1 VRAISKEKV
10 ALSLKIKRAYARF
23 YPSRFSSFYG
33 VGRDYSFSIRTAA
46 TGYQKLYLELM
57 KKPLSSGFFLVYF
70 CRMKLHRL
78 LFILLIS
85 AAFLNACSN
94 GNASGDVIVLFQPKY
109 AKGFRVVKT
118 GNDTLIQFL
127 THSDSPA
134 VSHSVSLSK
143 INPERIALLST
154 THSYFVN
161 TLDGIK
167 NVCGVTYADR
177 IQLENLQAQ
186 IANGKTQNLTTNGN
200 VNMEELLLLN
210 PTVLFSVPFEPTQYQ
225 TKLPNCSVIPTAEY
239 LEEHPLGKA
248 EWIYVFGYV
257 LRKDVLSN
265 ELFLKIER
273 EYLDS
278 AEDSSQLRSRK
289 VFFATNNGSDW
300 TVANNQSYWAILLKD
315 AGAAY
320 VGAMNDKGN
329 LNFDKERMLF
339 ALNEADA
346 YGELV
351 YFPNTPYV
359 SLSQLHPEFA
369 QSGPFQHKKIFFCNA
384 ADNGFFDK
392 ALLEPHILLQELRMV
407 LSDSTFSGNYFQRTQ

>member
-1 VRAISKEKV
+1 
-10 ALSLKIKRAYARF
+10 
-23 YPSRFSSFYG
+23 
-33 VGRDYSFSIRTAA
+33 
-46 TGYQKLYLELM
+46 
-57 KKPLSSGFFLVYF
+57 
-70 CRMKLHRL
+70 MKLHRL
-78 LFILLIS
+78 FFVLLIS

-94 GNASGDVIVLFQPKY
+94 GNASGDVTVLFQPKY
-109 AKGFRVVKT
+109 AKGFRVVKS

-127 THSDSPA
+127 SHSDSPT
-134 VSHSVSLSK
+134 VSHSVSLST

-154 THSYFVN
+154 THSYFIN
-161 TLDGIK
+161 ALDGMK

-186 IANGKTQNLTTNGN
+186 IASGKTQNLTSNGD

-210 PTVLFSVPFEPTQYQ
+210 PSVLFSVPFESTPYQ
-225 TKLPNCSVIPTAEY
+225 SKLPQCSVIPTTEY

-248 EWIYVFGYV
+248 EWLCVFGYV
-257 LRKDVLSN
+257 LRKDVLAR
-265 ELFLKIER
+265 ELFLEIENAYIGA
-273 EYLDS
+273 EQGHAEGHPEGAAQGLSVGPSVGPSVDLPSGPSVDLPSGPS
-278 AEDSSQLRSRK
+278 ARPK

-315 AGAAY
+315 AGAEY
-320 VGAMNDKGN
+320 VGAEEGEGN

-351 YFPNTPYV
+351 YFPNTSNV
-359 SLSQLHPEFA
+359 SLSQLHPEFT

-392 ALLEPHILLQELRMV
+392 ALLEPHILLQELKMV
-407 LSDSTFSGNYFQRTQ
+407 LSDSTFLGNYFQRTQ

>member
-1 VRAISKEKV
+1 
-10 ALSLKIKRAYARF
+10 
-23 YPSRFSSFYG
+23 
-33 VGRDYSFSIRTAA
+33 
-46 TGYQKLYLELM
+46 M

-70 CRMKLHRL
+70 CRMKLQRL

-94 GNASGDVIVLFQPKY
+94 GNASGDVTVLFQPKY
-109 AKGFRVVKT
+109 AKGFRVVKS

-127 THSDSPA
+127 SHSDSPT

-154 THSYFVN
+154 THSYFIN
-161 TLDGIK
+161 ALDGMK

-186 IANGKTQNLTTNGN
+186 IANGKTQNLTSNGD

-210 PTVLFSVPFEPTQYQ
+210 PSVLFSVPFESTPYQ
-225 TKLPNCSVIPTAEY
+225 SKLPQCAVIPTTEY

-248 EWIYVFGYV
+248 EWLYVFGFI
-257 LRKDVLSN
+257 LRKDVLAKD
-265 ELFLKIER
+265 LFLKIEN
-273 EYLDS
+273 EYIGAAQGLSVGPSVGPSVDLPSGPS
-278 AEDSSQLRSRK
+278 ARPK

-315 AGAAY
+315 AGAEY
-320 VGAMNDKGN
+320 VGAEEGKGN

-339 ALNEADA
+339 ALNKADA

-351 YFPNTPYV
+351 YFPNTSNV
-359 SLSQLHPEFA
+359 SLSQLHPEFT
-369 QSGPFQHKKIFFCNA
+369 QSGPFQHKKLFFCNA

-392 ALLEPHILLQELRMV
+392 ALLEPHILLQELKMV

>member
-1 VRAISKEKV
+1 MI
-10 ALSLKIKRAYARF
+10 
-23 YPSRFSSFYG
+23 
-33 VGRDYSFSIRTAA
+33 
-46 TGYQKLYLELM
+46 
-57 KKPLSSGFFLVYF
+57 KPLSSGFFLVYF
-70 CRMKLHRL
+70 CHMKLHRL
-78 LFILLIS
+78 LFVLLICV
-85 AAFLNACSN
+85 AFLNACSN
-94 GNASGDVIVLFQPKY
+94 GNASGDVTVIFQPKY
-109 AKGFRVVKT
+109 AKGFRVVKS
-118 GNDTLIQFL
+118 GNDTLIQFISNSNS
-127 THSDSPA
+127 HSDSPTI
-134 VSHSVSLSK
+134 SNSVSLSK

-161 TLDGIK
+161 ALDGMK

-186 IANGKTQNLTTNGN
+186 IANGKTQNLTSNGE

-210 PTVLFSVPFEPTQYQ
+210 PSVLFSVPFESTPYQ
-225 TKLPNCSVIPTAEY
+225 SKLPQCTVIPTTEY
-239 LEEHPLGKA
+239 LEEHPLGKT
-248 EWIYVFGYV
+248 EWIYVFGYI
-257 LRKDVLSN
+257 LRKDVLAR
-265 ELFLKIER
+265 ELFLEIES
-273 EYLDS
+273 EYIGALQGHAEGHSEGASQGPSVGPSLDLPSGPSRGPS
-278 AEDSSQLRSRK
+278 ARPK

-315 AGAAY
+315 AGAEY
-320 VGAMNDKGN
+320 VGASDEKGN

-351 YFPNTPYV
+351 YFPNTSNV
-359 SLSQLHPEFA
+359 SLSQLHPEFM
-369 QSGPFQHKKIFFCNA
+369 QSGPFQYKKLFLCNA

>member
-1 VRAISKEKV
+1 
-10 ALSLKIKRAYARF
+10 
-23 YPSRFSSFYG
+23 
-33 VGRDYSFSIRTAA
+33 
-46 TGYQKLYLELM
+46 M

-70 CRMKLHRL
+70 CRMKLQRL
-78 LFILLIS
+78 LFVLLIS
-85 AAFLNACSN
+85 AAFLNACSS
-94 GNASGDVIVLFQPKY
+94 GNASGDVAVLFQPKY
-109 AKGFRVVKT
+109 AKGFRVVKS

-127 THSDSPA
+127 SHSDSPT

-154 THSYFVN
+154 THSYFIN
-161 TLDGIK
+161 ALDGMK

-186 IANGKTQNLTTNGN
+186 IANGKTQNLTSNGD

-210 PTVLFSVPFEPTQYQ
+210 PSTLFSVPFESTPYQ
-225 TKLPNCSVIPTAEY
+225 SKLPQCAVIPTTEY

-248 EWIYVFGYV
+248 EWLYVFGFI
-257 LRKDVLSN
+257 LRKDVLAKD
-265 ELFLKIER
+265 LFLRIEN
-273 EYLDS
+273 EYIGAAQGPSVGPSVDLPSGPS
-278 AEDSSQLRSRK
+278 ARPK

-315 AGAAY
+315 AGAEY
-320 VGAMNDKGN
+320 VGAEEGKGN

-339 ALNEADA
+339 ALNKADA

-351 YFPNTPYV
+351 YFPNTSNV
-359 SLSQLHPEFA
+359 SLSQLHPEFT

-392 ALLEPHILLQELRMV
+392 ALLEPHILLQELKMV

>member
-1 VRAISKEKV
+1 
-10 ALSLKIKRAYARF
+10 
-23 YPSRFSSFYG
+23 
-33 VGRDYSFSIRTAA
+33 
-46 TGYQKLYLELM
+46 M

-70 CRMKLHRL
+70 CRMKLQRL

-94 GNASGDVIVLFQPKY
+94 GNASGDVTVLFQPKY
-109 AKGFRVVKT
+109 ARGFRVVKI

-127 THSDSPA
+127 SQSDSPA

-161 TLDGIK
+161 ALDGMK
-167 NVCGVTYADR
+167 NICGVTYADR

-186 IANGKTQNLTTNGN
+186 IANGKTQNLTSNGD

-210 PTVLFSVPFEPTQYQ
+210 PNVLFSVPFEPTQYQ

-257 LRKDVLSN
+257 LRKHVLAR
-265 ELFLKIER
+265 ELFLEIES
-273 EYLDS
+273 EYMVAMQGHSEGHAEGASQESS
-278 AEDSSQLRSRK
+278 AGPSERPK

-315 AGAAY
+315 AGAEY
-320 VGAMNDKGN
+320 VGAADGKGN

-351 YFPNTPYV
+351 YFPNTSNV
-359 SLSQLHPEFA
+359 SLSSLHPEFI
-369 QSGPFQHKKIFFCNA
+369 QTIPFQHKNMFVCNA

-392 ALLEPHILLQELRMV
+392 ALLEPHILLQELKQV
-407 LSDSTFSGNYFQRTQ
+407 LVDSTFSGNYFQRTQ

>member
-1 VRAISKEKV
+1 
-10 ALSLKIKRAYARF
+10 
-23 YPSRFSSFYG
+23 
-33 VGRDYSFSIRTAA
+33 
-46 TGYQKLYLELM
+46 
-57 KKPLSSGFFLVYF
+57 
-70 CRMKLHRL
+70 MKLQRL
-78 LFILLIS
+78 LFVLLIS

-94 GNASGDVIVLFQPKY
+94 GNASGDVSVLFQPKY
-109 AKGFRVVKT
+109 AKGFRVVKS

-127 THSDSPA
+127 SHSDSHSDSPT

-154 THSYFVN
+154 THSYFIN
-161 TLDGIK
+161 ALDGMK

-186 IANGKTQNLTTNGN
+186 IANGKTQNLTSNGD

-210 PTVLFSVPFEPTQYQ
+210 PSVLFSVPFESTPYQ
-225 TKLPNCSVIPTAEY
+225 SKLPQCAVIPTTEY

-248 EWIYVFGYV
+248 EWICVFGYV
-257 LRKDVLSN
+257 LRQDVLAR
-265 ELFLKIER
+265 ELFLKIEN
-273 EYLDS
+273 EYIGAAQGPSVRPSLDLPSGPS
-278 AEDSSQLRSRK
+278 ARPK

-315 AGAAY
+315 AGAEY
-320 VGAMNDKGN
+320 VGAEEGKGN

-339 ALNEADA
+339 ALNKTDA

-351 YFPNTPYV
+351 YFPNTSNV
-359 SLSQLHPEFA
+359 SLSQLHPEFT
-369 QSGPFQHKKIFFCNA
+369 QSGPFQHKKLFFCNA

-392 ALLEPHILLQELRMV
+392 ALLEPHILLQELKMV